1 MHTILTK
8 SITEGYNRVI
18 KNGDIVLIES
28 LHNGVE
34 RRYVNKNG
42 QEMVEKFNAQHYKEV
57 LEERSK

>member
-8 SITEGYNRVI
+8 PITEGYNRVI

-34 RRYVNKNG
+34 RRYINKDG
-42 QEMVEKFNAQHYKEV
+42 QEMVEKFNIQHYKKL
-57 LEERSK
+57 LEEISK